1 MAHEGWNVN
10 NCKVLPTNNIHTHT
24 IQRCEGYIEQLNPI
38 NFVAHSHAYKQTW
51 NNRKI
56 CAKKKWRRSGAVLF
70 TKHKELKCIAL
81 LIKCFIVADDV
92 LAYQVYFKCVEMSF
106 CLYSYLSSTKHTSS
120 ISTTTKRQNKQN
132 KTKMPAQKWYLHNLY
147 I

>member
-1 MAHEGWNVN
+1 MAQCLFPSLIFMVKYYIWLTRGEMLIIVKY
-10 NCKVLPTNNIHTHT
+10 CPQTIHTHT
-24 IQRCEGYIEQLNPI
+24 RTPYDDAKDRYIEQLKPI
-38 NFVAHSHAYKQTW
+38 NFVAHSYAHKQTW

-81 LIKCFIVADDV
+81 LIKCFIVAVDV

-106 CLYSYLSSTKHTSS
+106 CLYSYLSGT
-120 ISTTTKRQNKQN
+120 
-132 KTKMPAQKWYLHNLY
+132 MY
-147 I
+147 